1 MDFSIPPRVLELK
14 ARAKKILDE
23 HVFPLEPIAHDWPAV
38 APKLEAVRDHVRKE
52 GLFCPQMGTEYGG
65 MGLSFLEHAIFS
77 EELGRSP
84 LGHFVFNCQ
93 APDAGNMELLHL
105 FGTDEQKHTWL
116 HPLARG
122 EIRSCFSMT
131 EPERAGSNP
140 TWLDTRAHHS
150 IG

>member
-52 GLFCPQMGTEYGG
+52 GLFCPQMAAEYGG

-84 LGHFVFNCQ
+84 LGHFVIGAVLMRRGQ
-93 APDAGNMELLHL
+93 AADAERELAKGLAL
-105 FGTDEQKHTWL
+105 EAR
-116 HPLARG
+116 LAR
-122 EIRSCFSMT
+122 
-131 EPERAGSNP
+131 RA
-140 TWLDTRAHHS
+140 R
-150 IG
+150 